1 MTSEQIAYLVLVG
14 LVALQRLSE
23 LRLSAHHQTQILQ
36 AGGYEVAP
44 EQMPWMRGLHT
55 LWLVAAAVEGVLLMP
70 SSPHWVVWVAGGAL
84 LLGQA
89 LRWEAISTLG
99 SRWTV
104 TIMILPEAP
113 PQIGGLYGRIR
124 HPNYLGVILEIAALP
139 LLAGAWYT
147 AVVFTL
153 GNGVLLRHRIAQEEA
168 ALEQSGGY
176 LDAFEERGR
185 FVP

>member
-1 MTSEQIAYLVLVG
+1 
-14 LVALQRLSE
+14 
-23 LRLSAHHQTQILQ
+23 
-36 AGGYEVAP
+36 
-44 EQMPWMRGLHT
+44 
-55 LWLVAAAVEGVLLMP
+55 
-70 SSPHWVVWVAGGAL
+70 
-84 LLGQA
+84 
-89 LRWEAISTLG
+89 
-99 SRWTV
+99 
-104 TIMILPEAP
+104 MILPEAP